1 MIKKGLILL
10 VLVGFV
16 AIISNLLINFKGSE
30 ELNPLA
36 KYYAENAAAEV
47 GAANLVTAVVVTY
60 RGFDTLGEVTI
71 LFLAAAIVGFFLK
84 VYYRDDERE
93 SALRKTSEILVT
105 ASTLLVPTIFM
116 LGVYVFI
123 NGHLT
128 PGGGFQGGAVIA
140 TGMVMMIMAKP
151 DIKFNHKLIAFVES
165 ISGLGF
171 VTIGVL
177 GVALAAGFLD
187 NHILPLGKF
196 GTLLSA
202 GAIPIIYIL
211 IGLKVGTELTNIL
224 DSLKETQNEK
234 EL

>member
-1 MIKKGLILL
+1 MVKKGLIIL

-16 AIISNLLINFKGSE
+16 VILTNLLINFKGSD

-36 KYYAENAAAEV
+36 KYYAENGATDV

-84 VYYRDDERE
+84 VYHRDDDRE
-93 SALRKTSEILVT
+93 NSLRKTSEILVT

-116 LGVYVFI
+116 LGVYIFI

-128 PGGGFQGGAVIA
+128 PGGGFQGGAVLA

-151 DIKFNHKLIAFVES
+151 NIKFNHKLIAFVES
-165 ISGLGF
+165 ISGVGF
-171 VTIGVL
+171 VIIGVL
-177 GVALAAGFLD
+177 GVLFASGFLD
-187 NHILPLGKF
+187 NRILPLGKF

-202 GAIPIIYIL
+202 GVIPIIYIL
-211 IGLKVGTELTNIL
+211 IGLKVGTELTNVL

-234 EL
+234 

>member
-1 MIKKGLILL
+1 MVKKGLIIL

-16 AIISNLLINFKGSE
+16 VILTNLLINFKGSD

-36 KYYAENAAAEV
+36 KYYAENGATDV

-84 VYYRDDERE
+84 VYHRDDDRE
-93 SALRKTSEILVT
+93 NSLRKTSEILVT

-116 LGVYVFI
+116 LGVYIFI

-128 PGGGFQGGAVIA
+128 PGGGFQGGAVLA

-151 DIKFNHKLIAFVES
+151 NIKFNHKLIAFVES
-165 ISGLGF
+165 ISGVGF
-171 VTIGVL
+171 VIIGVL
-177 GVALAAGFLD
+177 GVLFASGFLD
-187 NHILPLGKF
+187 NRILPLGKF

-202 GAIPIIYIL
+202 GVIPIIYIL
-211 IGLKVGTELTNIL
+211 IGLKVGTETYQCSRL
-224 DSLKETQNEK
+224 S
-234 EL
+234 